1 MTQKEVEARIVKIAL
16 RNENETLK
24 TLKAIHA
31 MHSQTKRNVKKNIR
45 ALLGGY
51 TIPDNGRVDFPRL
64 MLPLTTRE
72 VADYKARVRDM
83 QEIADG
89 EYYVYHFIEKF
100 LKKPPKNRLHAILLY
115 ALIDMAMF
123 GQFWLDTADNDL
135 NATTANTFDDYL
147 EINEQRT
154 EEPPVTSVM
163 DTLWS
168 DGYSNKSP
176 KDRIIDNNDKVI
188 IALMLLLEKEMVAQP
203 TIREVERVIDERFR
217 VQGNDINRHMQTY
230 TTLATNQGLLMAYI
244 YLGEC
249 LKHISVLDNRTTDL
263 CRARNGRVFHVSE
276 AVYGVTIP
284 PLHHW
289 CRSIVV
295 PAPCSEITVTER

>member
-31 MHSQTKRNVKKNIR
+31 MHSQTKRNVKKSIR

-51 TIPDNGRVDFPRL
+51 AIPDNGRIDFPRL
-64 MLPLTTRE
+64 MLPLTARE

-89 EYYVYHFIEKF
+89 EYYPHQFIEKF
-100 LKKPPKNRLHAILLY
+100 LKRPPKNRLQAILLY
-115 ALIDMAMF
+115 ALFDMALF

-135 NATTANTFDDYL
+135 NAITAETFDDYL
-147 EINEQRT
+147 EINEQSV

-244 YLGEC
+244 HLGEC

-263 CRARNGRVFHVSE
+263 CRSRNGRVFHVSE

-284 PLHHW
+284 PLHHY

-295 PAPCSEITVTER
+295 PSPCS